1 MEYLMGIK
9 GQDFVMVCS
18 DTSAAQQI
26 ITIKHDEDK
35 IVPIDEH
42 KVMATAGEPGD
53 RVMFSEFIMAN
64 VRLYALRFGA
74 SLSTKA
80 VANFTRSEMA
90 KALRQVN
97 ALKPQMIWASLASF
111 HAVVSDAHSST

>member
-1 MEYLMGIK
+1 MGIK
-9 GQDFVMVCS
+9 GKDFVMVCS

-35 IVPIDEH
+35 IIPIDEH
-42 KVMATAGEPGD
+42 KVMATSGEPGD

-90 KALRQVN
+90 KALRQVITW
-97 ALKPQMIWASLASF
+97 LLMINQTISQ
-111 HAVVSDAHSST
+111 

>member
-1 MEYLMGIK
+1 MGIK
-9 GQDFVMVCS
+9 GKDFVMVCS

-35 IVPIDEH
+35 IIPIDDH
-42 KVMATAGEPGD
+42 KLMATSGEPGD

-90 KALRQVN
+90 KALRQVCN
-97 ALKPQMIWASLASF
+97 CLHPLHQCPDRKCL
-111 HAVVSDAHSST
+111 HAFSRKFAHADS